1 MNLSGASSQ
10 IAAQTLAA
18 APAQRQTGALEFEAL
33 TLKVA
38 LPTKIIAASPAEIR
52 DLAKT
57 AVPEMQNTI
66 GAGPVA
72 QSNPGLNKALRP
84 GTILDIRV

>member
-1 MNLSGASSQ
+1 MNVSGSSTK
-10 IAAQTLAA
+10 IAAQTLAS
-18 APAQRQTGALEFEAL
+18 APAQRQTGTLEFEAL

-38 LPTKIIAASPAEIR
+38 VPTKIIATSPAEIR

-57 AVPEMQNTI
+57 AVPEMQNT
-66 GAGPVA
+66 GGLGPVSQA
-72 QSNPGLNKALRP
+72 NPGLNKAVRL